1 MSTLASDV
9 AEPTALS
16 TTGRSRFST
25 LVVTT
30 LTTGAGAPAGA
41 LPAGALPAGVV
52 PEGGVGEAGAA
63 AGAPLFET
71 DAGAAGLS
79 ASGAALLEQAT
90 RPQRVNAL
98 QNVSKTK
105 WTGERAAKFMLSKS

>member
-9 AEPTALS
+9 AVPKALS

-52 PEGGVGEAGAA
+52 PDGGVGEEGAA
-63 AGAPLFET
+63 AGAPLLET
-71 DAGAAGLS
+71 DAGLS

-90 RPQRVNAL
+90 RPQSVDAL
-98 QNVSKTK
+98 HNVSKTK
-105 WTGERAAKFMLSKS
+105 